1 MNPMMIEPANIS
13 SSSSFNINP
22 KIVEE
27 RMGPYHIRVIN
38 EQVVKPN
45 PRDTLRFDVTVTL
58 RQFSIYDWRLRLIRT
73 STLLET
79 STSISFQSLFEDN
92 QDFLLSVLSN
102 PECSH
107 YFIPRSFDQISR
119 NIVSVVQRALEVQG
133 SPSSAESADFECEV
147 FPLTLDIFVDMLEE
161 VDEETLALI
170 EEESI
175 QQEVAMIPAS
185 NEAIHSLQAFTDP
198 LFLKTEKCNIC
209 MDEFYAQEGNEDD
222 VKLLSSSSMPCGH
235 VFHHQCIVKWLQTS
249 HTCPLCR
256 YPMPSVHD

>member
-27 RMGPYHIRVIN
+27 RMGPYSIRVIN

-92 QDFLLSVLSN
+92 QDFFTISVIQPRMFSLLHPKALIKYHGILFPLFNEPWRFRAPLLRLSL
-102 PECSH
+102 
-107 YFIPRSFDQISR
+107 QIS
-119 NIVSVVQRALEVQG
+119 NAK
-133 SPSSAESADFECEV
+133 C
-147 FPLTLDIFVDMLEE
+147 
-161 VDEETLALI
+161 
-170 EEESI
+170 
-175 QQEVAMIPAS
+175 
-185 NEAIHSLQAFTDP
+185 SL
-198 LFLKTEKCNIC
+198 
-209 MDEFYAQEGNEDD
+209 
-222 VKLLSSSSMPCGH
+222 
-235 VFHHQCIVKWLQTS
+235 
-249 HTCPLCR
+249 
-256 YPMPSVHD
+256 